1 MKFSLGHIA
10 TLCKYTGISFIA
22 GAVTHGAFSEQRSMI
37 TAAIGVAIYL
47 IAGVLEKISNPQTSN
62 TWTNLLAIG
71 VIASVGLGFFTGGL
85 QHFPDSPDRSLWV
98 VPAGFLMS
106 LIAVYWMEGRPH
118 TKIKGVLIYGS
129 ISVIIVTIASIYAA
143 NYFKTHSSAGG
154 HAHGAAEVSSE
165 KDTSKEHDH
174 STHKH

>member
-1 MKFSLGHIA
+1 
-10 TLCKYTGISFIA
+10 
-22 GAVTHGAFSEQRSMI
+22 
-37 TAAIGVAIYL
+37 
-47 IAGVLEKISNPQTSN
+47 
-62 TWTNLLAIG
+62 
-71 VIASVGLGFFTGGL
+71 
-85 QHFPDSPDRSLWV
+85 
-98 VPAGFLMS
+98 MS

-143 NYFKTHSSAGG
+143 NYVQKLIHLQ
-154 HAHGAAEVSSE
+154 VDMLMVPLKYLQK

>member
-1 MKFSLGHIA
+1 
-10 TLCKYTGISFIA
+10 
-22 GAVTHGAFSEQRSMI
+22 
-37 TAAIGVAIYL
+37 
-47 IAGVLEKISNPQTSN
+47 
-62 TWTNLLAIG
+62 

-98 VPAGFLMS
+98 VPVGFLMS

-118 TKIKGVLIYGS
+118 AKIKGVLIYGS

-143 NYFKTHSSAGG
+143 NYFKAHPSVSG
-154 HAHGAAEVSSE
+154 HAHGAAEMSSE
-165 KDTSKEHDH
+165 KDKSKEHDH